1 MEPDSTEELYGVA
14 AYIYS
19 LISPRWIRAVI
30 VCEMILLSLFLLS
43 SEHHFSGLDDQI
55 IILNV
60 LTRQLLHSLFF
71 WLPVILGGG
80 VIKADFTAVL
90 TVNHSK

>member
-1 MEPDSTEELYGVA
+1 MIERRQQGDVAVCLRICGPFMEPDSTEELYGVA

-43 SEHHFSGLDDQI
+43 SEHHFGGLDDQI
-55 IILNV
+55 IIPNA

-71 WLPVILGGG
+71 GFL
-80 VIKADFTAVL
+80 
-90 TVNHSK
+90 